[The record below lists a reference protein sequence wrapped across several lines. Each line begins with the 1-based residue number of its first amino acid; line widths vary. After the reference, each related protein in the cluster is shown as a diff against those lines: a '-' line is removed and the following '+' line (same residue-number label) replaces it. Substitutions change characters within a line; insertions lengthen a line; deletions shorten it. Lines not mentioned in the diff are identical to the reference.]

1 LENHFN
7 RTSGSLSVY
16 SNFGR
21 HKIDDGTA
29 NPQQPTARF
38 FRSKDAL
45 TGVSWYQTAQLFT
58 GNQLTAGVD
67 YQHIYGN
74 AYYTDKKTGEVL
86 DTPNKQSGKSY
97 RNEIAGYVDIRQNI
111 LSWLTVNAGVRVDHH
126 SVTGTEFV
134 PQAGVVVRPFSTG
147 EIKAMASKGF
157 RNPTMREMYLYPPSN
172 EELEPERMWNYE
184 LSWRHRLSTFRYGV
198 NLYYIKGDNMIQ
210 TVNRKNV
217 NTGEIENYGAELE
230 ADWQI
235 NKHWSVNTN
244 HSLLHMKNPVIA
256 APTYKGFLGADYRYQ
271 QWIVNAGLQYVNGLY
286 TAVGDA
292 EQKENFCLLN
302 LSVSYGLTKGI
313 RLWARGENLLA
324 QSYEINLGYPM
335 PRATFMG
342 GVNIN
347 F

>member
-1 LENHFN
+1 
-7 RTSGSLSVY
+7 
-16 SNFGR
+16 
-21 HKIDDGTA
+21 
-29 NPQQPTARF
+29 
-38 FRSKDAL
+38 
-45 TGVSWYQTAQLFT
+45 
-58 GNQLTAGVD
+58 
-67 YQHIYGN
+67 
-74 AYYTDKKTGEVL
+74 
-86 DTPNKQSGKSY
+86 
-97 RNEIAGYVDIRQNI
+97 
-111 LSWLTVNAGVRVDHH
+111 
-126 SVTGTEFV
+126 
-134 PQAGVVVRPFSTG
+134 
-147 EIKAMASKGF
+147 
-157 RNPTMREMYLYPPSN
+157 
-172 EELEPERMWNYE
+172 
-184 LSWRHRLSTFRYGV
+184 
-198 NLYYIKGDNMIQ
+198 MIQ

-235 NKHWSVNTN
+235 DKHWSVNTN

-271 QWIVNAGLQYVNGLY
+271 RWMVNAGLQYINGLY

-302 LSVSYGLTKGI
+302 LSISYGLTKGI